1 MAERGKKP
9 SRETGS
15 WLCVAESISL
25 GRRVESVVGWEVERE
40 SCFFLGCG
48 LPFGLNFAPAL
59 AIPKSQIHMF
69 QPNDFNPNKKKRVV
83 KLIKVDK
90 GNKKQL
96 PAGAAGG

>member
-1 MAERGKKP
+1 MAERGGKKQKEP

-48 LPFGLNFAPAL
+48 LPFGLNFAAAL
-59 AIPKSQIHMF
+59 AIPKSKIHMLIK
-69 QPNDFNPNKKKRVV
+69 KKKRVV
-83 KLIKVDK
+83 KLIKVNK

-96 PAGAAGG
+96 PAG